1 MGTAL
6 MLEQADVL
14 INDKLS
20 DALNR
25 AIPYL
30 KSKALRDKVRGHIA
44 AKKVSYLQ
52 LKRLSKLLA
61 VDKRAKDLFAADFDA
76 ILQESVFI
84 FPEDTKKPLDTV
96 RQREE
101 QEYQRMLSGPRSGR
115 NLSPTLDVK
124 SVGPYLNFL
133 LSMFGA
139 AAGVYLIS
147 RHWFGSGVEQSVIW
161 AIVSG
166 LFFTILDLYY
176 IMHTQP

>member
-1 MGTAL
+1 
-6 MLEQADVL
+6 MLDQADVL

-20 DALNR
+20 DALHR

-30 KSKALRDKVRGHIA
+30 KSKALRDKVRGHIKE
-44 AKKVSYLQ
+44 KKVSYVE

-76 ILQESVFI
+76 ILQGSVFV
-84 FPEDTKKPLDTV
+84 FPENSAIDFDMV
-96 RQREE
+96 RQKEE
-101 QEYQRMLSGPRSGR
+101 REYQRMLGGQQTGR
-115 NLSPTLDVK
+115 NLSPAVDLK
-124 SVGPYLNFL
+124 SVGPYLNFI

-147 RHWFGSGVEQSVIW
+147 RHWFGSGVEQSIIW